1 MTDKSR
7 FERSCAILGE
17 RFPQVGAAVRRGDE
31 APMKPRGLTLSVI
44 PASSGQPTL
53 EAVSPGSRTLLHS
66 GRDPVEEAIR
76 FVREAV
82 DGSEDL
88 VVLFG
93 FGLGYHTE
101 EILRANRTC
110 RLFVIEP
117 SPLILMLAL
126 GARDLGPLLA
136 SERLFLSV
144 DPDGWTTD
152 EAASLHGDEASAK
165 LIVARP
171 YRALFPE
178 TAEKVE
184 RDFAVLRS
192 TRAINLATL
201 KRFDRLWTKNTLKNS
216 VSFFTRDG
224 IERLAGSMTGLPAVV
239 VSSGPSLQSDLS
251 TLAGLQGKAVI
262 VAVDSALCPLIRRG
276 IMPDFAVTV
285 DPQLV
290 NSLFTGEV
298 ERALGFAC
306 SRDLGFACGRDL
318 GFACGRDL
326 GFASSRDL
334 PVLVADPAVHP
345 LTLRRYGG
353 DLLITSSVF
362 APGKV
367 VERFSGRKGQIA
379 AGGSVSV
386 AAFDLARILGADP
399 IILLGLDLSYP
410 LGRTH
415 IAGSLAETLVLSAC
429 TRLEPAHTVFARVIR
444 SGQPVVKTDR
454 AGKPVVTDRRMLLY
468 EGWFERQGRDCG
480 ARVVNATRGG
490 LAIPGIEDAPLER
503 LAAEIGAGDAERK
516 RECMTELRKGAPG
529 ASLNR
534 RGIEDF
540 IRFLEG
546 TGKNLSLID
555 SLSRRAGEVAET
567 CLRSGAGRAD
577 GMDELSRLDGEILAF
592 REETS
597 LLSMVMQGSITDII
611 EGRNTGDR
619 ESAYRNSLLLYSSI
633 AEGSRF
639 LTRLFGCAEKKL
651 NKLLAD
657 DDNKSFI

>member
-298 ERALGFAC
+298 ERALGWGLGFAR
-306 SRDLGFACGRDL
+306 SRDLGSAL
-318 GFACGRDL
+318 G
-326 GFASSRDL
+326 RDL

-468 EGWFERQGRDCG
+468 EGWFERQGGDCG

-503 LAAEIGAGDAERK
+503 LAAEIGAGGAERK
-516 RECMTELRKGAPG
+516 RERMTELRKGATD

-546 TGKNLSLID
+546 AGKNLSLID
-555 SLSRRAGEVAET
+555 SLSRRAGEVAEM

>member
-298 ERALGFAC
+298 ERALG
-306 SRDLGFACGRDL
+306 SGLGW
-318 GFACGRDL
+318 DL

-639 LTRLFGCAEKKL
+639 LTRLLGCAEKKL

>member
-1 MTDKSR
+1 
-7 FERSCAILGE
+7 
-17 RFPQVGAAVRRGDE
+17 
-31 APMKPRGLTLSVI
+31 MKPRGLTLSVI

-152 EAASLHGDEASAK
+152 EAASLHGDEASAR

-298 ERALGFAC
+298 ERALGTGLGW
-306 SRDLGFACGRDL
+306 DLGFAR
-318 GFACGRDL
+318 
-326 GFASSRDL
+326 SRDL

-516 RECMTELRKGAPG
+516 RECMAELRKGAPG

-546 TGKNLSLID
+546 AGKNLSLID
-555 SLSRRAGEVAET
+555 SLSRRAGEVAEM

-651 NKLLAD
+651 NTLLAD
-657 DDNKSFI
+657 DDGKSFI